1 MVWLTFM
8 TGYGIFAVLSDMEIV
23 KKKSEELNHSIYT
36 LLVPMVLFTLFLCFI
51 VTDVF
56 YFFLLFEFVLIPLI
70 IIIGT
75 CGSKLE
81 NKKAITFL
89 VMYTLV
95 GSVFLWASVIYLVSI
110 VGSTDYETILHV
122 LVTGD
127 KVTTDTRILI
137 LIGMLVGFAF
147 KVPMVPFHP

>member
-1 MVWLTFM
+1 M
-8 TGYGIFAVLSDMEIV
+8 TGYGIFAVLTDMEIV

-36 LLVPMVLFTLFLCFI
+36 LLVPMTLFSLFLCFV
-51 VTDVF
+51 VTDIF

-75 CGSKLE
+75 CGSRLE
-81 NKKAITFL
+81 NKKAIIFL

-95 GSVFLWASVIYLVSI
+95 GSVFLWASVVYLVSV
-110 VGSTDYETILHV
+110 VGSTDYETILNV
-122 LVTGD
+122 LVAGD
-127 KVTTDTRILI
+127 RVTVETRIAI
-137 LIGMLVGFAF
+137 LIGVLIGFAF

>member
-1 MVWLTFM
+1 M
-8 TGYGIFAVLSDMEIV
+8 TGYGIFAVLTDMEIV

-36 LLVPMVLFTLFLCFI
+36 LLVPMTLFSLFLCFV
-51 VTDVF
+51 VTDIF

-75 CGSKLE
+75 CGSRLE
-81 NKKAITFL
+81 NKKAIIFL

-95 GSVFLWASVIYLVSI
+95 GSVFLWASVVYLVSV
-110 VGSTDYETILHV
+110 VGSTDYETILNV
-122 LVTGD
+122 LVAGD
-127 KVTTDTRILI
+127 RVTVETRITI
-137 LIGMLVGFAF
+137 LIGVLIGFAF